1 MQITAQRIE
10 QSLKNLDDL
19 PIPVPH
25 WQVETGTDWAEE
37 TAIWVWGFL
46 DDAKIDTATQFA
58 LRKAIRNLIR
68 RHAGD
73 DVTVYIRFRATSDL
87 AETK

>member
-1 MQITAQRIE
+1 MQISAQTIE
-10 QSLKNLDDL
+10 QSLKDLRDL
-19 PIPVPH
+19 PVPVPH
-25 WQVETGTDWAEE
+25 WQVETGTDWTED

-46 DDAKIDTATQFA
+46 HDAKIDTAMQFT

-68 RHAGD
+68 QQAGD

-87 AETK
+87 AQTT